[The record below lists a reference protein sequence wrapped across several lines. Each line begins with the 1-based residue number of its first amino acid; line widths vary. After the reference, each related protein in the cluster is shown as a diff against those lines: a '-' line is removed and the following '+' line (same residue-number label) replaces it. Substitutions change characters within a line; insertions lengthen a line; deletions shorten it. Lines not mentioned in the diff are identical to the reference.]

1 MPDIQITQAL
11 DRQDRGLH
19 YGDGLFETIL
29 RLNGEMPL
37 WAKHYDR
44 LQRGCEKLSIPA
56 PNEKCLLEKIDTE
69 AEGHDSVVVKIIVT
83 RGIGGRG
90 LKLPQN
96 NQASVFILCYPYTK
110 LTRQAYEL
118 DVAICQTRL
127 PINPNLAGIKHLNR
141 LDYVLAAIE
150 LERLGNMT
158 EAILCDTEG
167 YMVEGIISNL
177 FFCLH
182 DEVYTP
188 SVKFAGVEGV
198 MRQQVLQHLENQDI
212 PVQIGRYYPEL
223 LLQASEC
230 FLCNSV
236 QGIRPIRSIDGA
248 KISSGTISQMLIQ
261 TFNTVNQSYSPTND

>member
-11 DRQDRGLH
+11 DSQDRGLH

-56 PNEKCLLEKIDTE
+56 PDEAYLLERIDTE
-69 AEGHDSVVVKIIVT
+69 AEGQNSVVVKIIVT

-96 NQASVFILCYPYTK
+96 NQASVFVLCYPYTK
-110 LTRQAYEL
+110 LTMQALEL
-118 DVAICQTRL
+118 DVAICRTRL

-150 LERLGNMT
+150 LERLGNMA

-188 SVKFAGVEGV
+188 SVEFAGVEGI
-198 MRQQVLQHLENQDI
+198 MRQQILQHLENQGI

-236 QGIRPIRSIDGA
+236 QGVRPIRSIDGA

-261 TFNTVNQSYSPTND
+261 TFNSYNQSYSPTND